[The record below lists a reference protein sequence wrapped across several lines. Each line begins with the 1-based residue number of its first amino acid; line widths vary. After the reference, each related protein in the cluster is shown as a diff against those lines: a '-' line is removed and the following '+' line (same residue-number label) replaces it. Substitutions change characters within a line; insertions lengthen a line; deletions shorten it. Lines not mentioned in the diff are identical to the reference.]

1 MTNWMNEKVVVQNN
15 VTPHDP
21 VAMVR
26 GIADSIEGFWGYVAA
41 RSFIEKGPIP
51 KDDHTLKIAH
61 DDAMCL
67 RAVADMMEAHRG

>member
-1 MTNWMNEKVVVQNN
+1 MTNWMNEKVVVENN

-51 KDDHTLKIAH
+51 KDDHTMKIAH

-67 RAVADMMEAHRG
+67 RAVADMMEANRG